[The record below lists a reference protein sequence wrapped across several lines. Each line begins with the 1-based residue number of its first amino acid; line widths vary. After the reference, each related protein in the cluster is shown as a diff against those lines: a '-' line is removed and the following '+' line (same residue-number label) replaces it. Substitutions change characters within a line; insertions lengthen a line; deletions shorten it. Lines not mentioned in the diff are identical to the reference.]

1 MASHTYGELRV
12 QAIAALRSSGV
23 QDAQI
28 DVRIL
33 LSYASG
39 LSSSELI
46 MSGQDAVP
54 PDVAE
59 KLLSFIAR
67 RKNQEPVAYIVGEQ
81 AFWSMVFKLNKH
93 VLIPRPETEGVVE
106 QALAL
111 LGKQENARI
120 LDVGTGSGAILI
132 SLLHELPTATGWGID
147 ISENALEVARQNAK
161 LLGVANRCTFETSDF
176 LRDVRGRY
184 DIVVANP
191 PYITGAAMQAL
202 PPDVGLY
209 EPHLAL
215 SGGAD
220 GLNAYKSI
228 INDLPNALTAGGD
241 VVFEIGYDQKT
252 TVCNLLADA
261 GAANIICQQDLAGR
275 KCRSASLG

>member
-1 MASHTYGELRV
+1 
-12 QAIAALRSSGV
+12 
-23 QDAQI
+23 
-28 DVRIL
+28 
-33 LSYASG
+33 
-39 LSSSELI
+39 

-161 LLGVANRCTFETSDF
+161 LLGAANRCTFETSDF

-261 GAANIICQQDLAGR
+261 GAANIICQQDLAGHDR
-275 KCRSASLG
+275 VISATFC